1 MVRQL
6 IAAAHRAFVYELAL
20 AKPDWKEVGKGFIPK
35 ARIITDSG
43 ALYNAIGIMG
53 ATVMP
58 HNIYLH
64 SSLIMVRLHVL

>member
-1 MVRQL
+1 M
-6 IAAAHRAFVYELAL
+6 YELAL
-20 AKPDWKEVGKGFIPK
+20 VKPDWKEVGKGFIPK
-35 ARIITDSG
+35 ARIITESG

-64 SSLIMVRLHVL
+64 SSLIMVRALLWPCIGVQLGGISGQ